1 MEIGHL
7 TKEMN
12 DNLEKQ
18 KAHTEEM
25 IRLEQSRKKPDQDK
39 IDDWNDEIAELEQQM
54 AENIEET
61 FNNLTNGILENVLD
75 ASRDFVDAWY
85 DAFKE
90 TGDGMSGLKDT
101 FKEMLLDMIK
111 QQAAMNVMGKY
122 VDDYKDWLN
131 DYVNEDDTVFTKDEA
146 EEYAARVRETFG
158 AVDEELEG
166 YLGAMDEIAGQFE
179 SSELS
184 GLQKGIQGITEDQAE
199 VLASYWNSC
208 RFLLANIDMTLTNV
222 ASKAFGDSNGS
233 NSILGELKRQTE
245 VLNRISN
252 MLNSVIRSGGE
263 SSHIGDYIKVFDA

>member
-1 MEIGHL
+1 
-7 TKEMN
+7 
-12 DNLEKQ
+12 
-18 KAHTEEM
+18 
-25 IRLEQSRKKPDQDK
+25 
-39 IDDWNDEIAELEQQM
+39 
-54 AENIEET
+54 
-61 FNNLTNGILENVLD
+61 
-75 ASRDFVDAWY
+75 
-85 DAFKE
+85 
-90 TGDGMSGLKDT
+90 MSGLKDT

-122 VDDYKDWLN
+122 VEQYKDWLN
-131 DYVNEDDTVFTKDEA
+131 GYVNEYDTVFTKDEA

-166 YLGAMDEIAGQFE
+166 YLGAMEEIAGQFDTG
-179 SSELS
+179 ELS